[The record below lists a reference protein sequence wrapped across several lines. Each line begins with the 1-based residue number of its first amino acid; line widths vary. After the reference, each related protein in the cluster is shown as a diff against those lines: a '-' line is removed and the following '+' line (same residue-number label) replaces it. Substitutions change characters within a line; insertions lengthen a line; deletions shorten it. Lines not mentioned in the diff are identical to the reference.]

1 MKIYDVLIKNGTLID
16 PANKINSKMDIA
28 ISGTKIAKVSKTI
41 DESTSK
47 LTIDA
52 KSLIICPGLIDI
64 HAHSFGYWESIFP
77 DEMCL
82 PFGTTTMLDAGG
94 PGWKTF
100 DTMKDKVI
108 RKSKTR
114 VFSLLNIVG
123 SGMIMDGEQNVSDMD
138 SDATAQK
145 IKERKDMLVGVKVAH
160 FEANSWEAV
169 KRGKKAAED
178 SGTFMMVDQN
188 PISGRNMEELLTK
201 YMTSGDILTH
211 VYAWGKPILDR
222 NKKVYDYFFDARKK
236 GILFDLGHGAGSF
249 SFSMAKRAID
259 QGFLPDT
266 ISTDHHRESM
276 LTNHSNMPNCMSKMI
291 ALGISLEDVIRK
303 STLTPSK
310 ILNRPDLGH
319 IGEGS
324 EADIA
329 VLKIKEGNF
338 GLIDN
343 GLTGNRKLMSSKII
357 ENQLTIKSGKVV
369 WDKEGISFE
378 DYKFTPSPSYFDI
391 E

>member
-16 PANKINSKMDIA
+16 PANKINSKTDIA

-138 SDATAQK
+138 SDATSQK

-160 FEANSWEAV
+160 FEANSWEAI

-249 SFSMAKRAID
+249 SFSMAKPAID

>member
-100 DTMKDKVI
+100 DTMKDEVI

-160 FEANSWEAV
+160 FEANSWEAI

-178 SGTFMMVDQN
+178 SETFMMVDQN

-249 SFSMAKRAID
+249 SFSMAKPAID